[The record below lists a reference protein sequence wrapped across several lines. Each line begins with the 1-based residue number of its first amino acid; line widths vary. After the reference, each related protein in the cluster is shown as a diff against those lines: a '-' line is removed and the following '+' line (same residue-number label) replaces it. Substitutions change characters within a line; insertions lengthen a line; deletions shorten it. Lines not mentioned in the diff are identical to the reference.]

1 MSDYESQGLS
11 SAKVEELR
19 KQYGFNEI
27 KTEQKSRLLKL
38 FVNQFTSFLVLILVG
53 AGVLSFAFGD
63 TLDGIAIF
71 VIILINGIIGFIQEY
86 KAENAVNA
94 LKKMLLPKSVV
105 FRDGQQKEIPSN
117 ELVPGDII
125 LLQEG
130 DKIPADSEI
139 LQAFALKLDESILTG
154 ESKQVS
160 KKDGLVYSGTLV
172 TTGKAYCRVLKTGKD
187 TEFGKIVVL
196 VSQEKKSESLL
207 TKDMDKL
214 SKRLGIGILI
224 LVAILIVLGLIEGEP
239 IYETLITAIALGV
252 SAIPEGLPI
261 IVTLTLAIGT
271 QILARKKAIIRKMSA
286 IETLGSTTVICS
298 DKTGT
303 LTLNEMT
310 VKKIKTL
317 SHEFDVEGT
326 GYSWD
331 KKINIA
337 NTLEVAKLI
346 DIGENC
352 NNSKVD
358 NGIIGDATELAL
370 KVLARKT
377 EYVNNF
383 KELDELPFSSDRK
396 MMSCLMQIKPTKF
409 DLAKNNKQI
418 FTKGAFEE
426 VIKKCSFILE
436 DNKIRKL
443 TEKDIE
449 MFSKF
454 HTQYSEDAL
463 RVLGFAY
470 KDYIDSFDEEN
481 LIFVGLVGMIDPPRE
496 DVPNALA
503 LAKAAGIQVKI
514 ITGDNHLTARAIA
527 KRIGLP
533 HENVF
538 LGTDID
544 KLNDTELKEIIKKTH
559 IFARTNPE
567 HKYRIVSLLQ
577 QMGEIVAV
585 TGDGVNDAPALKKGD
600 VGIAM
605 GIKGTEAT
613 REVADIV
620 LKDDNF
626 ATIISAISEGR
637 RLYAN
642 ILLFVKYMLSA
653 NFGMLIFVAILSLA
667 NLPLPLLALQILW
680 INIVTDS
687 LPALALGQQE
697 AEENIMNQ
705 APRKRTVSIITQ
717 FWKFILITLT
727 MYVIGSF
734 IAYWYG
740 YGIDKTLG
748 LDLSN
753 FAIASHAR
761 TMVFT
766 EIVIMELVLA
776 FSVIYRKSH
785 SIANSVK
792 DMFSNLYLIGAV
804 LLSFALQLVV
814 VYVPFMQ
821 KIFKTAPLGL
831 NEWLVIFA
839 VSLLMLF
846 VPILEKG
853 LERLLKK
860 KETIEI

>member
-1 MSDYESQGLS
+1 MVEYETQGLT
-11 SAKVEELR
+11 SAKVNELR

-27 KTEQKSRLLKL
+27 KTEQKSRLVKL
-38 FVNQFTSFLVLILVG
+38 FIGQFTSFLVLILVV
-53 AGVLSFAFGD
+53 AGILSFVFGD
-63 TLDGIAIF
+63 DLDGIAIF
-71 VIILINGIIGFIQEY
+71 AIIVLNGIIGFIQEY

-94 LKKMLLPKSVV
+94 LKKMLIPKTVV
-105 FRDGQQKEIPSN
+105 FRDGQQKEIPST
-117 ELVPGDII
+117 ELVPGDIV

-130 DKIPADSEI
+130 DKIPADCEI
-139 LQAFALKLDESILTG
+139 LQAFALKLDESVLTG

-160 KKDGLVYSGTLV
+160 KKDGIAYSGTLV
-172 TTGKAYCRVLKTGKD
+172 TTGKAYCRVSKIGKE
-187 TEFGKIVVL
+187 TEFGKIVTL
-196 VSQEKKSESLL
+196 VAQEKKSESLL
-207 TKDMDKL
+207 TKEMDKL
-214 SKRLGIGILI
+214 SKKLGIGILVLVVI
-224 LVAILIVLGLIEGEP
+224 LFVIGLIEGSEL
-239 IYETLITAIALGV
+239 YNTLITAIALGV

-286 IETLGSTTVICS
+286 IETLGATTVICS

-317 SHEFDVEGT
+317 NNEKEIDGT
-326 GYSWD
+326 GYSWTN
-331 KKINIA
+331 KIDIVN
-337 NTLEVAKLI
+337 NNELAKII

-358 NGIIGDATELAL
+358 NALLGDATELAL

-377 EYVNNF
+377 DYVNTF

-396 MMSCLMQIKPTKF
+396 MMTCLMQTKPTKF
-409 DLAKNNKQI
+409 DLGKNNKQI

-426 VIKKCSFILE
+426 VIKKCSFIL
-436 DNKIRKL
+436 DNNNIRKL
-443 TEKDIE
+443 IQKDIE
-449 MFSKF
+449 LFTKY
-454 HTQYSEDAL
+454 HTEYSEDAL
-463 RVLGFAY
+463 RVLAFAY
-470 KDYIDSFDEEN
+470 KEYTDSFDEEN
-481 LIFVGLVGMIDPPRE
+481 LIFVGLQGMIDPPRE
-496 DVPNALA
+496 DVPNALK
-503 LAKAAGIQVKI
+503 LAQGAGIKVKV

-533 HENVF
+533 HEHVV
-538 LGTDID
+538 LGSEID
-544 KLNDTELKEIIKKTH
+544 LMNDAQLKEAIRNTH

-567 HKYRIVSLLQ
+567 HKYRIVSMLQ
-577 QMGEIVAV
+577 EMGEVVSV

-637 RLYAN
+637 RLYTN
-642 ILLFVKYMLSA
+642 ILLFVKFMLSA
-653 NFGMLIFVAILSLA
+653 NFGMLFFVGILSLA
-667 NLPLPLLALQILW
+667 RLPLPLLALQILW

-697 AEENIMNQ
+697 AEEGIMTKN
-705 APRKRTVSIITQ
+705 PRQRHVSLLSQ
-717 FWKFILITLT
+717 FWKFILITLVL
-727 MYVIGSF
+727 YIIGCF
-734 IAYWYG
+734 IAYWFG

-748 LDLSN
+748 IDLN
-753 FAIASHAR
+753 NLALGSHAR

-766 EIVIMELVLA
+766 EIVVMELVLA

-785 SIANSVK
+785 SFFNSLK
-792 DMFSNLYLIGAV
+792 DMFSNYYLIGAV
-804 LLSFALQLVV
+804 IISFALQLMVI
-814 VYVPFMQ
+814 YVPFFQ
-821 KIFKTAPLGL
+821 KFFKTVSLGF
-831 NEWLVIFA
+831 NEWLVIFCVA
-839 VSLLMLF
+839 LLMLF
-846 VPILEKG
+846 VPILELG
-853 LERLLKK
+853 LEKILKK
-860 KETIEI
+860 KETI